1 MDSISWQFAIPALF
15 AVFVIYFL
23 HGRLLYWR
31 VRAETLTGER
41 DKLTE
46 RLKIKPGWTVVQLK
60 IGDTVYH
67 EGALY
72 IVTDDGYTVLYEPD
86 IEGA

>member
-1 MDSISWQFAIPALF
+1 MDSVNWYV
-15 AVFVIYFL
+15 AVPFFLVVFFVYFL
-23 HGRLLYWR
+23 HGRVLFWR
-31 VRAETLTGER
+31 VRAESLISER

-72 IVTDDGYTVLYEPD
+72 IVTEDGYTVLYDPE